1 MKKNMSQNKITVVI
15 ENQNLFETLS
25 EIIIQ
30 INKKLDI
37 EFKIKSYDSNN
48 FTYQNTIVVDS
59 DALKLIESSNSYN
72 DIKKIYLLNTAK
84 DLSNNTN
91 IKCEV
96 VTTNL
101 PFYVNEFFDRV
112 SNDVMQAS
120 NEKKGII
127 NYKKYKYDFN
137 SRLLFYEDGKLR
149 FTEKENEIFACLI
162 NYSNNPISKQKLL
175 KDIWKYDDQIDTHT
189 LETHIYSLRKKL
201 ESKLGLKNFLNH
213 LDEGYQIDTSLL

>member
-59 DALKLIESSNSYN
+59 DALKLIEFNNAYN

-162 NYSNNPISKQKLL
+162 SYSNNPISKQKLL

>member
-1 MKKNMSQNKITVVI
+1 MSQNKITVVI

-59 DALKLIESSNSYN
+59 DALKLIEFNNAYN

>member
-15 ENQNLFETLS
+15 ENQKLFETLS

-59 DALKLIESSNSYN
+59 DALKLIEFNNAYN

>member
-1 MKKNMSQNKITVVI
+1 MSQNKITVVI

-48 FTYQNTIVVDS
+48 FTYQNTIVADS
-59 DALKLIESSNSYN
+59 DALKLIEFNNAYN

-137 SRLLFYEDGKLR
+137 SRLLFYKDGKLR

>member
-37 EFKIKSYDSNN
+37 EFKLNSYDSNN
-48 FTYQNTIVVDS
+48 FTFKNTIVADS
-59 DALKLIESSNSYN
+59 DALKLIEFNNAYN
-72 DIKKIYLLNTAK
+72 DIKKIYLLNTVK

>member
-59 DALKLIESSNSYN
+59 DALKLIEFNNAYN

-120 NEKKGII
+120 NEKKIII

-162 NYSNNPISKQKLL
+162 NYNNKSISKKKLL
-175 KDIWKYDDQIDTHT
+175 KDVWQYDDQIDTHT

-213 LDEGYQIDTSLL
+213 LDEGYQLDTSLL

>member
-48 FTYQNTIVVDS
+48 FTYQNTIVADS
-59 DALKLIESSNSYN
+59 DALKLIEFNNAYN